1 MGIHGEAVNATID
14 KDTGPVLPP
23 RPTPP
28 RPEDCCGTGCVH
40 CIYVIYDIAL
50 TEWEREVE
58 RILAQARTGT

>member
-1 MGIHGEAVNATID
+1 M
-14 KDTGPVLPP
+14 
-23 RPTPP
+23 
-28 RPEDCCGTGCVH
+28 H

>member
-1 MGIHGEAVNATID
+1 MGGYGEAVSETVD
-14 KDTGPVLPP
+14 KDKAPVLPP